1 MAIKIDRE
9 AWYDTSEH
17 AALRGVATKTLEQQR
32 YQGGGVPFSRIGRKV
47 FYLGADIEDFL
58 MKGRRASNSARL
70 IQLSRPLPEA
80 RDGEEA

>member
-9 AWYDTSEH
+9 AGYDTKEH
-17 AALRGVATKTLEQQR
+17 AALRGVAIKTLEQQR

-47 FYLGADIEDFL
+47 FYLGADIKNVL

-70 IQLSRPLPEA
+70 MALSHPFPEA
-80 RDGEEA
+80 QDGEAA